1 MRTGGKESRSRLQQW
16 CFGLHHEHS
25 QGRMSARLTRKDP
38 TETCVRDIL
47 LSHVRLQPTLQEQG
61 PFLINP
67 FFVAGKLLLTD
78 SSDRLADEIDAEIAN
93 ELGVGPQLSTLREY
107 TLRDPPEWVVETR
120 IDVRDDAVK
129 WSG

>member
-1 MRTGGKESRSRLQQW
+1 MLDSP
-16 CFGLHHEHS
+16 
-25 QGRMSARLTRKDP
+25 ARDP